1 MTAEF
6 NVNALR
12 HLNRELGTDFDLDAF
27 EHLAVWVE
35 DQSRIEMHLVSKR
48 DQVVH
53 VGDENVHIEKGE
65 HLTTE
70 FCHKYTLES
79 FADLAAHRRP
89 LGQPRVDGSGEA
101 VQRAA
106 AGAALVAVGLAAR
119 LASHIY
125 VGETR
130 AWP

>member
-1 MTAEF
+1 MLERAYNDRAGVTAEF

-53 VGDENVHIEKGE
+53 VGDENVRIEQGE
-65 HLTTE
+65 HLTHRVLPQVHARE
-70 FCHKYTLES
+70 LRGSRGDAPASSVSRVWMDPAKQFSVQLLE
-79 FADLAAHRRP
+79 
-89 LGQPRVDGSGEA
+89 PRSL
-101 VQRAA
+101 Q
-106 AGAALVAVGLAAR
+106 
-119 LASHIY
+119 
-125 VGETR
+125 
-130 AWP
+130 